1 MFTTETLIHAGQTF
15 LMLFGELFSL
25 FIGISFVVALL
36 QIYISQE
43 RIKRILTTP
52 RKGLNSILGAAL
64 GAVTPFCSCSTIPV
78 LVGLF
83 KSGAPFCGAISF
95 LLTSPILNP
104 AILTLLVAFFGVKA
118 TIVYSAF
125 TFVFA
130 VVMGLV
136 LDKAGFEKEVK
147 NVTVKGGHQ
156 DGISWEKLQGTFWQK
171 QWQAIK
177 LSLKDAFGLFKGQV
191 TDSDSCEIFCGSDQE
206 WFFTE
211 RQRLTGC
218 GPSAAANIL
227 FYIERKENADCCGKD
242 RADLLSFMEE
252 AWESVTPE
260 KNGIPST
267 GLFLEKLEEYA
278 KLHERSFHYS
288 VLDISSQQSE
298 RPSLDTVT
306 KFIRHGLRADI
317 PIAFLNLDHG
327 AEERLE
333 SWHWVTIAGMIC
345 SEDGQTV
352 YVSICDEGMTKQI
365 NLKLWLETTVQG
377 GGFVY
382 FLPKD

>member
-52 RKGLNSILGAAL
+52 KKGLNSVLGAAL

-104 AILTLLVAFFGVKA
+104 AILTLLVAFFGLKS

-130 VVMGLV
+130 VVMGLI

-156 DGISWEKLQGTFWQK
+156 DGISWENLQGTFWQK

-177 LSLKDAFGLFKGQV
+177 LSLRDAVGLFKGV
-191 TDSDSCEIFCGSDQE
+191 V
-206 WFFTE
+206 FFLLLGAGIGAFIYEFIPT
-211 RQRLTGC
+211 
-218 GPSAAANIL
+218 
-227 FYIERKENADCCGKD
+227 
-242 RADLLSFMEE
+242 DLLAKF
-252 AWESVTPE
+252 AGTNNLWAVPLAAVV
-260 KNGIPST
+260 GIPM
-267 GLFLEKLEEYA
+267 Y
-278 KLHERSFHYS
+278 
-288 VLDISSQQSE
+288 
-298 RPSLDTVT
+298 
-306 KFIRHGLRADI
+306 IRTETMI
-317 PIAFLNLDHG
+317 PIASILISRGVAPGVMIALILGGAGASIPEVSLLNSIFKKKMVIAFVLCIFTV
-327 AEERLE
+327 A
-333 SWHWVTIAGMIC
+333 TITG
-345 SEDGQTV
+345 
-352 YVSICDEGMTKQI
+352 YVF
-365 NLKLWLETTVQG
+365 N
-377 GGFVY
+377 FV
-382 FLPKD
+382 L